1 MSETMKDRAMRIKG
15 YCSDTSQMTMP
26 KKCRTTDG
34 HVVEPI
40 VVKSVAE
47 YVNVISG
54 LESTTTNPVFYHGHA
69 NANYY
74 MIPTVMRYNL
84 DIENKVF
91 NEFRRRFPNE
101 LRTSEH
107 TIDKL
112 SFMQHYGL
120 LTRCI
125 DLTESPLVGLYF
137 AVCDMVKF
145 RETVDTNKD
154 EWGEVVI
161 VRLSNEDKDDLKY
174 FDSPTVSVIANIAK
188 LNKTFSLEEV
198 QLNFLR
204 DNQLTIEND
213 FVYFRDI
220 LRRSVIV
227 REKQDNPRI
236 INQRGAFILVN
247 ANEVTDIYDN
257 GNNQIRNS
265 VTAKQFM
272 YYMLHTNDY
281 IRELNLQALQQG
293 IYSKFK
299 TQFKNTT
306 KWDFCFK
313 KIQPYDLKNSDKL
326 MQNDPFDIRRMLY
339 RNKDGTQKVVLI
351 PPSAKSKIKRE
362 LALLGLTEEFI
373 YPELDSVSYALN
385 NAIRNEVESNG
396 NDIP

>member
-1 MSETMKDRAMRIKG
+1 MTETMEERAMRIKG
-15 YCSDTSQMTMP
+15 YCSDKSRMTMP
-26 KKCRTTDG
+26 KVCKTADG
-34 HVVEPI
+34 HIVEPI
-40 VVKSVAE
+40 TVNSVSDYVK
-47 YVNVISG
+47 VISG
-54 LESTTTNPVFYHGHA
+54 LDSTVSNPVFYHGHA

-74 MIPTVMRYNL
+74 MLPTVMRYDMEN
-84 DIENKVF
+84 ENKLF

-101 LRTSEH
+101 LKSSEH

-120 LTRCI
+120 RTRCL
-125 DLTESPLVGLYF
+125 DLTENPLVGLYF

-145 RETVDTNKD
+145 REKVDANKN

-161 VRLSNEDKDDLKY
+161 VRLSDEDKDDLKY

-188 LNKTFSLEEV
+188 LGKNFKLEEV
-198 QLNFLR
+198 QMSFLR
-204 DNQLTIEND
+204 DNQLTVEDN

-247 ANEVTDIYDN
+247 ANEVTDISDN
-257 GNNQIRNS
+257 GDSRICNS
-265 VTAKQFM
+265 VTAEQFM
-272 YYMLHTNDY
+272 RYMLHTNDY
-281 IRELNLQALQQG
+281 IKELNLQTLQQG
-293 IYSKFK
+293 KCSQFK

-339 RNKDGTQKVVLI
+339 RNKNGSQKVVLI
-351 PPSAKSKIKRE
+351 PPKAKPIIKRE
-362 LALLGLTEEFI
+362 LSLLGFTEEFI
-373 YPELDSVSYALN
+373 YPEPDSVSYALN
-385 NAIRNEVESNG
+385 NAEY
-396 NDIP
+396 